1 MLTTKR
7 LPTAKSLAFTKFLV
21 IDKFLIDENL
31 LNNRDENQPLLG
43 GNTFQSQMKSKM
55 VSEEMKKWLEEMA
68 WFISSMV
75 LDWHY

>member
-1 MLTTKR
+1 MLTPKR
-7 LPTAKSLAFTKFLV
+7 LPTTKSLAFTKFLV
-21 IDKFLIDENL
+21 IDKFLVDENL
-31 LNNRDENQPLLG
+31 LNNRGENQPLLG
-43 GNTFQSQMKSKM
+43 ANIFQSQMKSKM